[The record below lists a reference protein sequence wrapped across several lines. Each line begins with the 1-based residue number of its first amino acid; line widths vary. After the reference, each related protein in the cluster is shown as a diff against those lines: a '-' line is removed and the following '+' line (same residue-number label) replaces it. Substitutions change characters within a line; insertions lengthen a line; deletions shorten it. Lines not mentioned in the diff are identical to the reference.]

1 MGRSEISAK
10 RRGESKGKVKMRRC
24 KWKKCVHNTNYAMAY
39 LPKNSK
45 KKKSLNRKV
54 YRAELNVAKLDAC
67 ISKAI
72 TLVALVCTL
81 KEKAYMIY
89 KSILKWFIRAIAII
103 CGPWKKRRFPKRVES
118 IVSNA
123 PSEKNI
129 FQNIY
134 LFYTNLL
141 SSLKWLHSRM
151 VSN

>member
-10 RRGESKGKVKMRRC
+10 RRGESKGKL
-24 KWKKCVHNTNYAMAY
+24 KWDDANGKSVYTTRIMQWHICQKIQ
-39 LPKNSK
+39 

-123 PSEKNI
+123 PRKEYFSKYLPILHKSPELSEMVAFKNGI
-129 FQNIY
+129 
-134 LFYTNLL
+134 
-141 SSLKWLHSRM
+141 
-151 VSN
+151 

>member
-1 MGRSEISAK
+1 MQWHICQK
-10 RRGESKGKVKMRRC
+10 IQ
-24 KWKKCVHNTNYAMAY
+24 
-39 LPKNSK
+39 

-151 VSN
+151 VS